1 MIYCSITYKTSY
13 FNPEFKEE
21 NINNFIYSSRVKR
34 EDTYNCQYT
43 VKKEEPRGWG
53 EDQGGYDD
61 EYYGEDRDYG
71 YGVYESMLQGR
82 YLV

>member
-1 MIYCSITYKTSY
+1 M
-13 FNPEFKEE
+13 
-21 NINNFIYSSRVKR
+21 KR

-43 VKKEEPRGWG
+43 VKKEERRGWG

-82 YLV
+82 YLY